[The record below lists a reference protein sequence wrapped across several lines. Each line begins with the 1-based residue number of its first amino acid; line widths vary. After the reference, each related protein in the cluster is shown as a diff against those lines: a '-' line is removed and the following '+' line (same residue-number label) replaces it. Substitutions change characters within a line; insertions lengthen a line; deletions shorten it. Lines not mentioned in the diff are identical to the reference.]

1 MKETKKKVS
10 LLSEEGRQNDSS
22 FMADEKKTAV
32 ESFKKPLIF
41 TLMGIVCLGCM
52 YLIFK
57 PSSDKK
63 LIKNIGLND
72 SVPQASGS
80 VMQADKQKAYEQE
93 LLEQK
98 QQQKDDALTALSDY
112 WNEENAGQKET
123 AAHETQEAE
132 NPVLSS
138 YRAAQNTLGSFYE
151 KDNGETKELRRQLQ
165 ELREEL
171 SQKDIPTAATVDDQ
185 LALMEKSY
193 QMAAKYLPSGSGPLR
208 TEDKYTAAVKTE
220 DQKKNFTALLP
231 VKKSGV
237 SSLHRPASDST
248 SAVLQNTERGF
259 TSADPVPEA
268 HRPKKSIK
276 ACIHQTQTIISGGY
290 VYLRLLEP
298 ALISGHTVSTGTMI
312 TANTRIQEGRLQL
325 KVTSIE
331 LDGSIIPVEIII
343 YDLDGQ
349 QGVPV
354 PYSAER
360 NALNEM
366 AGSMSQQSGTSLMMT
381 QSAGQQVAADLSR
394 SLVQGISGYFARK
407 VKTPKVTLKAGHQV
421 FLVSKK

>member
-1 MKETKKKVS
+1 MKESKKTVS
-10 LLSEEGRQNDSS
+10 LLSENGGQNNSS

-32 ESFKKPLIF
+32 EGFKKPLIF

-52 YLIFK
+52 YLIFT

-72 SVPQASGS
+72 SVPQASRS
-80 VMQADKQKAYEQE
+80 VLQADKQKAYEQE
-93 LLEQK
+93 ILENK
-98 QQQKDDALTALSDY
+98 QQQKEDELTALSDY

-123 AAHETQEAE
+123 ETRETQQAE
-132 NPVLSS
+132 NPALSS
-138 YRAAQNTLGSFYE
+138 YRTAQNALGSFYE
-151 KDNGETKELRRQLQ
+151 QDNGETKELRRQLQ

-193 QMAAKYLPSGSGPLR
+193 QMAAKYLPTGSGSLR
-208 TEDKYTAAVKTE
+208 AEDQNTAAVKTE
-220 DQKKNFTALLP
+220 NQEKNFSALLP
-231 VKKSGV
+231 AKKSSV
-237 SSLHRPASDST
+237 SSLHRPASDSIFD
-248 SAVLQNTERGF
+248 ALQNTDRGF
-259 TSADPVPEA
+259 SSAGPAPQA
-268 HRPKKSIK
+268 NQPKNSIK
-276 ACIHQTQTIISGGY
+276 ACIHQTQTIISEGY
-290 VYLRLLEP
+290 VSLRLLEP
-298 ALISGHTVSTGTMI
+298 ARISGRTVPTGTMM
-312 TANTRIQEGRLQL
+312 TANTRIQQGRLQL

-331 LDGSIIPVEIII
+331 LDGSIIPVEIIA

-349 QGVPV
+349 QGVAV

-394 SLVQGISGYFARK
+394 GVVQGISGYFARK
-407 VKTPKVTLKAGHQV
+407 VKTTKVTLKAGHQV